1 LTNPIGIS
9 FASKVYRKQG
19 GTMEKILT
27 GKNMFM
33 DRTSRLLSKVLD
45 FRAVRQSVI
54 AGNLA
59 NAETPGYVMKKIPFE
74 QELQKAIDYKSVK
87 LEKSEPEHIS
97 GSEFIMKD
105 NYNPYQMVREYG
117 KPNELNIDTEMAKMS
132 QNNLMYEAS
141 TRLLSKKFE
150 LLKAV
155 IDSRR

>member
-1 LTNPIGIS
+1 
-9 FASKVYRKQG
+9 
-19 GTMEKILT
+19 MEKILT

-33 DRTSRLLSKVLD
+33 DRTSRLLSKALD

-54 AGNLA
+54 SGNLA
-59 NAETPGYVMKKIPFE
+59 NAETPGYIQKQIPFE
-74 QELQKAIDYKSVK
+74 QELQKAFDNNGLE
-87 LEKSEPEHIS
+87 LEKSESGHLS
-97 GSEFIMKD
+97 GSDYIMGD
-105 NYNPYQMVREYG
+105 DFNPYQLVREYG
-117 KPNELNIDTEMAKMS
+117 KPNELNIDTEMAKMA

>member
-1 LTNPIGIS
+1 
-9 FASKVYRKQG
+9 
-19 GTMEKILT
+19 MEKLIT

-54 AGNLA
+54 AGNVA
-59 NAETPGYVMKKIPFE
+59 NSETPGYIQKGIPFE
-74 QELQKAIDYKSVK
+74 AELQKAFDNKSIK
-87 LEKSEPEHIS
+87 LEKSEPGHLS
-97 GSEFIMKD
+97 GSEYIME
-105 NYNPYQMVREYG
+105 NSFNPYQLVREYG

>member
-1 LTNPIGIS
+1 
-9 FASKVYRKQG
+9 
-19 GTMEKILT
+19 MEKLIT

-54 AGNLA
+54 AGNVA
-59 NAETPGYVMKKIPFE
+59 NAETPGYIQKEIPFE
-74 QELQKAIDYKSVK
+74 AELQKAFDNNSIK
-87 LEKSEPEHIS
+87 LETSEPGDLS
-97 GSEFIMKD
+97 GSEYIME
-105 NYNPYQMVREYG
+105 NSFNPYQLVREYG
-117 KPNELNIDTEMAKMS
+117 KPNELNIDTEMAKMA

>member
-1 LTNPIGIS
+1 MNPIGIS
-9 FASKVYRKQG
+9 FASRLDRKQG

-54 AGNLA
+54 SGNLA
-59 NAETPGYVMKKIPFE
+59 NAETPGFIMKKVPFE
-74 QELQKAIDYKSVK
+74 EELQKAFDNSSIK
-87 LEKSEPEHIS
+87 LEKSEPGHIS
-97 GSEFIMKD
+97 GSEYIME
-105 NYNPYQMVREYG
+105 NGYNPYQLVREYG

-141 TRLLSKKFE
+141 TRLLSMKFE

-155 IDSRR
+155 ISSGR

>member
-1 LTNPIGIS
+1 
-9 FASKVYRKQG
+9 
-19 GTMEKILT
+19 MEKILT

-59 NAETPGYVMKKIPFE
+59 NAETPGYVMKQIPFE
-74 QELQKAIDYKSVK
+74 QELQKAVDNNTIK
-87 LEKSEPEHIS
+87 LEKSEPGHIS
-97 GSEFIMKD
+97 SSEFIMEES
-105 NYNPYQMVREYG
+105 YNPYQMVREYG
-117 KPNELNIDTEMAKMS
+117 KPNELNIDTEMAKMA

-155 IDSRR
+155 IDSGR

>member
-1 LTNPIGIS
+1 
-9 FASKVYRKQG
+9 
-19 GTMEKILT
+19 MEKILT

-54 AGNLA
+54 AGNVS
-59 NAETPGYVMKKIPFE
+59 NSETPGYIQKEIPFE
-74 QELQKAIDYKSVK
+74 AELQKAFDNKSIK
-87 LEKSEPEHIS
+87 LETSEPGHLS
-97 GSEFIMKD
+97 GSEYIME
-105 NYNPYQMVREYG
+105 NSFNPYQLVREYG
-117 KPNELNIDTEMAKMS
+117 KPNELNIDSEMAKMAK
-132 QNNLMYEAS
+132 NNLMYEAS

>member
-1 LTNPIGIS
+1 
-9 FASKVYRKQG
+9 
-19 GTMEKILT
+19 MEKILT

-45 FRAVRQSVI
+45 FRAVRQNVI
-54 AGNLA
+54 SGNLA
-59 NAETPGYVMKKIPFE
+59 NAETPGYIIKEIPFE
-74 QELQKAIDYKSVK
+74 QELQKAFDKNSIK
-87 LEKSEPEHIS
+87 LEKSDSEHLS
-97 GSEFIMKD
+97 GSEYIME
-105 NYNPYQMVREYG
+105 NSFNPYQLVREYG
-117 KPNELNIDTEMAKMS
+117 KPNELNIDTEMAKMA

>member
-1 LTNPIGIS
+1 
-9 FASKVYRKQG
+9 
-19 GTMEKILT
+19 MEKILT
-27 GKNMFM
+27 DKNMFM

-59 NAETPGYVMKKIPFE
+59 NAETPGYIMKQIPFE
-74 QELQKAIDYKSVK
+74 QELQKAVDNKSIK
-87 LEKSEPEHIS
+87 LGKSEPGHIS
-97 GSEFIMKD
+97 SSEFIMEES
-105 NYNPYQMVREYG
+105 YNPYQMVREYG
-117 KPNELNIDTEMAKMS
+117 KPNELNIDTEMAKMA

-155 IDSRR
+155 IDSGR